1 MLDAPVRYDEPSGR
15 AARRKRHVLYIAFT
29 VIVSAVV
36 VFGVLEALIGTP
48 GYGIDSG
55 TAHASA
61 EGTSLAVR
69 YAHATRGQLASPFE
83 VTVRRD
89 GGFDGP
95 VTLAISRTYL
105 DLFLT
110 NGVSPSAESETSTAD
125 AVLMTF
131 DPPPRATPWASLGMS
146 SPSRARLFTSRDGFV
161 SVVDATG
168 APVVTATFTTRV
180 HV

>member
-89 GGFDGP
+89 GGFDGR

-131 DPPPRATPWASLGMS
+131 DPPPAGDTMGITWDVVAKPS
-146 SPSRARLFTSRDGFV
+146 SFFTSRDGFV